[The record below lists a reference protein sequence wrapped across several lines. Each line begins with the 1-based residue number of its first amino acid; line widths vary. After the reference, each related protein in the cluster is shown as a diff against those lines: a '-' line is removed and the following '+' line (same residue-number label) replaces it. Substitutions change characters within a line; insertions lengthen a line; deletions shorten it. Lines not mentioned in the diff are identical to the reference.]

1 MIQELTCIGCPL
13 GCPITVEIN
22 EGTIISITVNTCKRG
37 YDYASKEVTNPT
49 RIVTST
55 LPVSNRPGKM
65 LSVKTQ
71 TDIPKSAICDCMK
84 ALKDVA
90 AAAPI
95 RIGDVVVDDV
105 AGTGVAVIA
114 TKDID

>member
-1 MIQELTCIGCPL
+1 
-13 GCPITVEIN
+13 
-22 EGTIISITVNTCKRG
+22 
-37 YDYASKEVTNPT
+37 
-49 RIVTST
+49 
-55 LPVSNRPGKM
+55 M